1 MDYQLEDNPSSIVGL
16 TDKSVVDTLLTDLF
30 WLVLFF
36 AGLMILVVILKKLAR
51 NWLIK
56 RRYLDHVIYL
66 VRLSKD
72 KPKDQDK
79 DTTVQQMREE
89 IARGEVIFSAIGGL
103 RAQRGVIAWLK
114 ARFDHFS
121 FEIVA
126 NKKQIAFYVVAS
138 RNMSRYI
145 EQQVQAHYPDAV
157 MEIVPDYNMFGPT
170 SVIKSGYIKT
180 KRSYIYGLKTYT
192 KMDTDLTSSLLNVMS
207 KLSETESIA
216 VQYVVRS
223 AHSQWHRKI
232 TKIFRQV
239 RKGKNLSEA
248 IKYNTG
254 LQALQ
259 IITDFYKIAF
269 VADKDRNKDKNSSF
283 NMKPTAMDEA
293 IMKNFEEKNGKAGLD
308 VNLRIVVSSDDEI
321 KSGMLLDNM
330 VGAFNQC
337 NYYEYGNSFNSKP
350 STHSRL
356 ISDFINRRFDERISF
371 LLNTEELATIWHLP
385 LKWIETPNILW
396 LTAKSAPA
404 PANIPEEGI
413 SLGYNLFR
421 GVKKEV
427 RFKREDRRR
436 HTYIIG
442 KSGVGKSVLLG
453 NMAIQDVLN
462 GDGICVIDPH
472 GDLIQDI
479 LERIP
484 VERAEDVIMFS
495 PSDIERPLA
504 MNLLEFDPKYPEQK
518 TFMINE
524 MLKIFDKLY
533 DLKSTGGPIFE
544 QYIRNAML
552 LIMSDPESG
561 STLME
566 ISKVLSDPDFRNM
579 KLNRCKDRTVV
590 DFWRKE
596 AEKAGG
602 DAALANVV
610 PYVTSK
616 LTAFI
621 SNDMMRPII
630 GQQVSSF
637 NFREVMDQRK
647 ILLVNLPK
655 GQIGEM
661 NAYLLG
667 MIVVGKILVAALS
680 RGDMRKEERKDFY
693 LYIDEFQN
701 FTTDSISA
709 IFSEARKY
717 GLSLIVAHQYIGQLV
732 KNNDQSIK
740 NSVFGNVGTMISF
753 KIGSED
759 SKEIEKEMAPVFNEF
774 DLLNI
779 DAQNAYVKLLVDN
792 AASRPFSM
800 KPNWPQPGVQNVELA
815 QRIVSLSRLKYGQDR
830 NIIEAEIFRR
840 TQSEF

>member
-1 MDYQLEDNPSSIVGL
+1 MEGNPSSIVGL
-16 TDKSVVDTLLTDLF
+16 TNKSTADILLTDLF
-30 WLVLFF
+30 WFALFF
-36 AGLMILVVILKKLAR
+36 VVLILLIVVIKKIAR

-56 RRYLDHVIYL
+56 HRYFDNVIYL
-66 VRLSKD
+66 VRLSKE
-72 KPKDQDK
+72 KPQDQDK
-79 DTTVQQMREE
+79 ETTVQQMREE
-89 IARGEVIFSAIGGL
+89 IAHGEVIFAAIGGL
-103 RAQRGVIAWLK
+103 RAERGFKAWLK

-126 NKKQIAFYVVAS
+126 NKKQIAFYIVSS

-145 EQQVQAHYPDAV
+145 EQQVQSNYPDAT
-157 MEIVPDYNMFGPT
+157 MEIVADYNIFQPS
-170 SVIKSGYIKT
+170 SVIKAGYVKTRRNFIFGIKT
-180 KRSYIYGLKTYT
+180 YN
-192 KMDTDLTSSLLNVMS
+192 KMETDPTSSIINVMS

-223 AHSQWHRKI
+223 AHPRWHRRI
-232 TKIFRQV
+232 TKIFRLV
-239 RKGKNLSEA
+239 RKGKNLNEA
-248 IKYNTG
+248 IRRNTG
-254 LQALQ
+254 SVVFEFFA
-259 IITDFYKIAF
+259 DFFRLAF
-269 VADKDRNKDKNSSF
+269 VSSKDKEKEKQTQF
-283 NMKPTAMDEA
+283 NQKPSAMDEQ
-293 IMKNFEEKNGKAGLD
+293 ILKNFEEKNGKAGLD
-308 VNLRIVVSSDDEI
+308 VNVRIVASADTEVQA
-321 KSGMLLDNM
+321 KMLLDNV
-330 VGAFNQC
+330 VGAFNLC
-337 NYYEYGNSFNSKP
+337 NYYEYGNSFNTTP
-350 STHSRL
+350 NMRNNLVT
-356 ISDFINRRFDERISF
+356 DFINRRFDEKISF
-371 LLNTEELATIWHLP
+371 LLNTEELTTIWHLP

-404 PANIPEEGI
+404 PSNIPSEGI
-413 SLGYNLFR
+413 SLGYNEFR
-421 GVKKEV
+421 GVKKEIC
-427 RFKREDRRR
+427 FKREDRRR
-436 HTYIIG
+436 HTYVIG
-442 KSGVGKSVLLG
+442 KSGVGKSILLA

-472 GDLIQDI
+472 GDLVQDI

-484 VERAEDVIMFS
+484 AERAEDVIVFS
-495 PSDIERPLA
+495 PGDIERPIAL
-504 MNLLEFDPKYPEQK
+504 NLLEFDPKYPEQK

-524 MLKIFDKLY
+524 MIKIFDKLY
-533 DLKSTGGPIFE
+533 DLKATGGPIFE

-552 LIMSDPESG
+552 LIMADPESG

-566 ISKVLSDPDFRNM
+566 IPKVLSDPEFRNM
-579 KLNRCKDRTVV
+579 KLNRCKDQTVV

-610 PYVTSK
+610 PYITSK
-616 LTAFI
+616 LTTFI

-655 GQIGEM
+655 GQIGEI

-667 MIVVGKILVAALS
+667 MILVGKILVAALS
-680 RGDMRKEERKDFY
+680 RTDLRKEDRKDFY

-709 IFSEARKY
+709 ILSEARKY
-717 GLSLIVAHQYIGQLV
+717 GLSLIIAHQYIGQLV
-732 KNNDQSIK
+732 KNNDQAIK
-740 NSVFGNVGTMISF
+740 NAVFGNVGTIVSF

-759 SKEIEKEMAPVFNEF
+759 AKEIEKEVAPVFNEF
-774 DLLNI
+774 DLLNV
-779 DAQNAYVKLLVDN
+779 DAYNAYVKLLVDN

-800 KPNWPQPGVQNVELA
+800 HTNWPMPGVQNIELA
-815 QRIVSLSRLKYGQDR
+815 RRITSLSRLKYGQDR